1 MKASPRAQL
10 KAKKQS
16 HVQDEILASAAR
28 LFAERG
34 FRAVTIDDIASSLGY
49 TKSVIYYY
57 FKSKNELLWMIFS
70 RIYDSYFE
78 AVNEVAARGLP
89 PDQALAEIIRRHA
102 LNVMERRDWT
112 AIYFR
117 EEAELDERQRRQIT
131 KKKRRVRRP
140 DRGDLRAGRE
150 AGHVP
155 QHSRACRGQRH
166 PRHRATG
173 SISGT
178 TSRARCRPRPSPT
191 TMPRCWPT
199 AIPGSPSTCRS
210 LPNSPRRPPPGQRRR
225 SRRITFAAL

>member
-16 HVQDEILASAAR
+16 YVQDEILASAAR

-34 FRAVTIDDIASSLGY
+34 FRAVTIGDIASSLGY

-131 KKKRRVRRP
+131 KKKRQYDALIEEIYEQGVKQGMFRSIPAHVAVSGILGMCNWLYIWYNQQGSMSAATIADHYASLLANGYSRQP
-140 DRGDLRAGRE
+140 LDLP
-150 AGHVP
+150 V
-155 QHSRACRGQRH
+155 
-166 PRHRATG
+166 
-173 SISGT
+173 
-178 TSRARCRPRPSPT
+178 
-191 TMPRCWPT
+191 
-199 AIPGSPSTCRS
+199 
-210 LPNSPRRPPPGQRRR
+210 
-225 SRRITFAAL
+225 AAE